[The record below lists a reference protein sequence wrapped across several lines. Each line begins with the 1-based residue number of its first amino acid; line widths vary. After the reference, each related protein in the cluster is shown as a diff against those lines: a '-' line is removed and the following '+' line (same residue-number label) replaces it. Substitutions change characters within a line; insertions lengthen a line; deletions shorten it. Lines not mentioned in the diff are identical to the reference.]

1 MWQTKEASE
10 DGAQDQV
17 PKAGVGMRGAPVL
30 GAREPLKALELWSGQ
45 VTWFNDGSRTGK
57 GQLRGLAKA
66 YLRSASVSQNSL
78 WALRF
83 RAEGNSGVS

>member
-1 MWQTKEASE
+1 MWQTKEAPE

-45 VTWFNDGSRTGK
+45 VD
-57 GQLRGLAKA
+57 L
-66 YLRSASVSQNSL
+66 V
-78 WALRF
+78 
-83 RAEGNSGVS
+83 